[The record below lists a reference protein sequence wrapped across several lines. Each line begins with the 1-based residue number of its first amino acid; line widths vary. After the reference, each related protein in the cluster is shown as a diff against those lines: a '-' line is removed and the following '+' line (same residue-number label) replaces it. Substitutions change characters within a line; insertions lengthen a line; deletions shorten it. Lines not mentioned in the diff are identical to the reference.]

1 MVIERR
7 KNRSKIDRTLDRTNS
22 VSENIIESSNNEEE
36 YSKKEKEI
44 LDTLSSNDVDIE
56 QLRSFAVSPGGLL
69 SDDIRKEVWPRLL
82 DVDVT
87 DIPKKPP
94 EEVLHGHRDY
104 TQVVMDVNRSLK
116 RFPPGMEEEVR
127 MSYQDQLV
135 DLIMRVLVQHE
146 ELHYYQ
152 GYHDICVTFLLVLG
166 EDLAFAV
173 LDVLSLQHL
182 RDFMDVNMDRTKHI
196 LNYLYPIV
204 GRASPKLR
212 QFMEESEVGTVFSLS
227 WLITW
232 FGHVLGDLDSIV
244 RLYDFFMASAPLMP
258 IYMAASIVLY
268 REKEIL
274 ASECEMCTLH
284 GMLSHIPDNLPFEE
298 LIVTAKNLFT
308 KCPPKIVAKEAAEIH
323 EQKKLALSQYR
334 RKISQRNK
342 IPQKD
347 GLLKSLMVLDG
358 NRLYVKVTLWTLV
371 GIITAAGLTWLNHY
385 VHD

>member
-7 KNRSKIDRTLDRTNS
+7 KNRSKIDKTLDRTNS

-56 QLRSFAVSPGGLL
+56 RLRSFAVSPGGLL
-69 SDDIRKEVWPRLL
+69 NDDIRKEVWPRLL

-298 LIVTAKNLFT
+298 LIVTAKDLFS
-308 KCPPKIVAKEAAEIH
+308 KCSPKIVAKEAAEIH